1 MRRDLARDSWLV
13 TETVKRRA
21 RPMRDAV
28 VDRFPTL
35 RERLTRRQQM
45 QSLRKQRFY
54 WTDPERPLAPLP
66 YSEAFVRAL
75 VEEIGGFDR
84 TGPVLEV
91 GCGMG
96 LTLAALVEHGFEDV
110 TGVEINPLVVDR
122 MRLDHPELADVPVLI
137 GPAEEVLT
145 ELPDDSFGLIVA
157 VRTLQHT
164 HPDSAHLFATL
175 ARLAPVVIS
184 VDEAPFL
191 GRHTYPWNLA
201 QEFGRH
207 GMRVERRRM
216 LDVDG
221 RPTSSVILTM
231 RR

>member
-1 MRRDLARDSWLV
+1 MRDLAHDSWVL

-21 RPMRDAV
+21 RPLRDAV
-28 VDRFPTL
+28 VDRFPALQT
-35 RERLTRRQQM
+35 RLTRRRRM

-54 WTDPERPLAPLP
+54 WTDPDRALGPLP
-66 YSEAFVRAL
+66 YSEAFVRA
-75 VEEIGGFDR
+75 VVAEIGELDR
-84 TGPVLEV
+84 GRPVLEV

-96 LTLAALVEHGFEDV
+96 LTLAALVEHGFGDV
-110 TGVEINPLVVDR
+110 TGVEINPLVVER
-122 MRLDHPELADVPVLI
+122 MRRDHPQLSDVPVLI

-145 ELPDDSFGLIVA
+145 SLPDDSFGLIVA

-175 ARLAPVVIS
+175 SRLAPVVIS

-201 QEFGRH
+201 HEFAQH
-207 GMRVERRRM
+207 GMRVHRRRM
-216 LDVDG
+216 VDVEG